1 MLVGFSFRRIENSQ
15 CSTRSYL
22 EPSEFKSL
30 ELKLE
35 PPDQQ
40 LLMLKTKER
49 TDMII
54 PPNGCLLGVVS
65 LDSTSK
71 YLSSSSTENK
81 KVACKKGEEN
91 SPIISKP
98 ERRLIRTP
106 QTTAEFLPHS
116 AQIKGVLCL
125 KAGSDQ
131 HFHVGGVRRFTLL
144 QPQSA
149 QVETIQCLTQSW
161 ELPNHPNSK
170 FWNRHWNRM
179 INVFL

>member
-1 MLVGFSFRRIENSQ
+1 MLNAIVSRTIRIQIFGIEIGAARSTASHAEDQRKNGYDNTSQ
-15 CSTRSYL
+15 RMSPRCR
-22 EPSEFKSL
+22 
-30 ELKLE
+30 
-35 PPDQQ
+35 
-40 LLMLKTKER
+40 LLRLY
-49 TDMII
+49 
-54 PPNGCLLGVVS
+54 VQ
-65 LDSTSK
+65 

-98 ERRLIRTP
+98 GRHLIRTP

-116 AQIKGVLCL
+116 AQIKGVLCS

-170 FWNRHWNRM
+170 FWNRHWNRT